1 MTPDRDLPPAWSA
14 EIWFRVRHLFV
25 LKVIG
30 TSVFTWIF
38 FVGYFYLLRHPAS
51 PPTVMPL
58 TVLDH
63 LIPLQPPML
72 VAYLSLWLYV
82 GVAPGLQRNFV
93 ELVMYGGWVSAM
105 CAAGLLLFYL
115 FPTQIPST
123 GLAPTDFPG
132 FALMQGVDAAGNA
145 CPSMHVAVAAFTAL
159 WVEQIFLE
167 TGTPAWLR
175 LANFLWFA
183 AIVYS
188 TLAVKQHV
196 ALDAVAGI
204 VLGLAFAIPSLMWRP
219 ARKSSA
225 QLAVSTDI
233 IKRPRAS

>member
-1 MTPDRDLPPAWSA
+1 MTSDGGLPPAWSA
-14 EIWFRVRHLFV
+14 EVWYRIRHLFV
-25 LKVIG
+25 LKVVG

-63 LIPLQPPML
+63 LIPLQPVML

-82 GVAPGLQRNFV
+82 GVAPGLQRSFV
-93 ELVMYGGWVSAM
+93 ELVVYGLWVSAM
-105 CAAGLLLFYL
+105 CATGLLLFYL

-123 GLAPTDFPG
+123 PGLAPTNFPG
-132 FALMQGVDAAGNA
+132 FALMQGVDATGNA
-145 CPSMHVAVAAFTAL
+145 CPSMHVAVATFTAL
-159 WVEQIFLE
+159 WVEQIFRD
-167 TGTPAWLR
+167 TSTPGYLR

-196 ALDAVAGI
+196 ALDAMAGF
-204 VLGLAFAIPSLMWRP
+204 VLGLAFALLSLKWRP
-219 ARKSSA
+219 ARKA
-225 QLAVSTDI
+225 ANQPAVSAEI
-233 IKRPRAS
+233 